1 MAAGKSESQEL
12 GPPAPAPLPVRAR
25 LSITEQLARVD
36 QVTTWIASG
45 LTPRQCSTKCK
56 EAYGLRRYQ
65 ADRYVAVALKRLQ
78 ADNAAEPIESTRAR
92 LLAMHYDTIRQA
104 DEMERIVTVGK
115 NADGSPQTELVP
127 QPDLRARTAAL
138 EAIAK
143 LTKGLG

>member
-1 MAAGKSESQEL
+1 MKRDELAPNESAKV
-12 GPPAPAPLPVRAR
+12 PARVR
-25 LSITEQLARVD
+25 LSITEQLSRVD
-36 QVTTWIASG
+36 EVTAWIASG
-45 LTPRQCSTKCK
+45 LTPRQCSTKFK
-56 EAYGLRRYQ
+56 EKYAIRRHQ

-104 DEMERIVTVGK
+104 DEMERNVTVGK
-115 NADGSPQTELVP
+115 NSDGSPLTKLVP